1 MLLKKR
7 MCRMVVALLA
17 CLPMLVGAAE
27 SSANS
32 ADKPLRLGTHVSF
45 NHVGEITDAT
55 WGVYADGV
63 GYGATLSLD
72 VSYRFSPWLLLHSGV
87 GLDYRYFSSEFQHG
101 SLESLNSTCL
111 IGSPCE
117 YDDGGYSW
125 SGYDKDY
132 LLYLEIPLLA
142 QFQIPNVVYFEVG
155 PVFDFKLMRKSD
167 HPEPEGAR
175 EDKCQEDRFAG
186 AGISVGIGHEFS
198 FGLFIDLRLSYQ
210 LTDVVS
216 VDKNCG
222 SYTVTVWKSYLD
234 PETGETISEK
244 DFDYASDIESGTY
257 FLFNKIQLGIGYWF

>member
-1 MLLKKR
+1 MLGGNMFKN
-7 MCRMVVALLA
+7 VVKTLAALA
-17 CLPMLVGAAE
+17 CLPMLVWAAE
-27 SSANS
+27 TQ
-32 ADKPLRLGTHVSF
+32 LRLGAHVSL
-45 NHVGEITDAT
+45 NQVGEITDAT

-72 VSYRFSPWLLLHSGV
+72 VSYRFSPWLSLHSGV

-101 SLESLNSTCL
+101 SLESLNTTCL

-117 YDDGGYSW
+117 YDDGYSW

-142 QFQIPNVVYFEVG
+142 QFQIPNVIYFEVG

-234 PETGETISEK
+234 PETGEAISEK